1 MLYFLKFTFKMQ
13 ESHIHSFLFISP
25 LTAITIKLLTATNFS
40 CKQFYYVTPSYVDVV
55 YSNGCNTKI
64 RTVLDNQNCGFVL
77 GKDNYDC
84 IEVSIHTVHRQQ
96 TCYTEPYLGVSHLS
110 GIPFSFP
117 IILLS
122 EISQPDYV
130 HVYTCNNVQIM
141 HPNANIDETRYFV
154 DPFQCKPEIA
164 FF

>member
-1 MLYFLKFTFKMQ
+1 M
-13 ESHIHSFLFISP
+13 
-25 LTAITIKLLTATNFS
+25 
-40 CKQFYYVTPSYVDVV
+40 
-55 YSNGCNTKI
+55 
-64 RTVLDNQNCGFVL
+64 RTVLENRKCGFVP
-77 GKDNYDC
+77 GKDNFDC

-96 TCYTEPYLGVSHLS
+96 TKYLGVSHLS

-130 HVYTCNNVQIM
+130 HVNMCNNVQIM

-154 DPFQCKPEIA
+154 
-164 FF
+164 